1 MLKQSRA
8 TGESTDMHGLTLVE
22 IVVVVAIAAILLAV
36 AIPSYQRYLQ
46 RGQRADAIR
55 SLMEVASCQ
64 ERVRSEHGF
73 YDTGRCLGHAG
84 TGFYRLRIEPAAQ
97 PQSLVYRVVA
107 SPLKHDDNDYCGD
120 LSLDQAGMRG
130 ISGDADRLPACW
142 GGR

>member
-55 SLMEVASCQ
+55 SLMEVRAA
-64 ERVRSEHGF
+64 RNGYARN
-73 YDTGRCLGHAG
+73 
-84 TGFYRLRIEPAAQ
+84 TGFTTPAVVSAMREPVSTGSGLNR
-97 PQSLVYRVVA
+97 PHSHSHSSTGL
-107 SPLKHDDNDYCGD
+107 SP
-120 LSLDQAGMRG
+120 A
-130 ISGDADRLPACW
+130 P
-142 GGR
+142 